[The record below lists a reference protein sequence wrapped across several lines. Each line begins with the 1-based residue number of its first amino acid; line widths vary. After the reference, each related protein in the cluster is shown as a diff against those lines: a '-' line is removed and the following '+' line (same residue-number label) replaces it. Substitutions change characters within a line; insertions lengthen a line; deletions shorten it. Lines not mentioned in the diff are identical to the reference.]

1 MTSTTKAVFITVA
14 GAVLVVG
21 LVWYFAVYDTAEGR
35 CNRGDLGACFVVYA
49 KQSAAA
55 SVAAAAASASA
66 AAAAASVEASIFAE
80 NGCTVGPGDH
90 SHDVRLTVSN
100 PTSAVQRDACQGLL
114 HLGWEVAG
122 DVPGA
127 TQVCEHVD
135 QGGTTYTVNDTGGQ
149 YYGQRVCDQLNRGE
163 VPSWG
168 GG

>member
-1 MTSTTKAVFITVA
+1 MSTTARVVLITFAGVA
-14 GAVLVVG
+14 LVLG

-55 SVAAAAASASA
+55 SAAAAAASASA
-66 AAAAASVEASIFAE
+66 AAAAASAEASSFAE
-80 NGCTVGPGDH
+80 NGCTIGPGDG

-100 PTSAVQRDACQGLL
+100 PTSAVQRDACLGLL

-127 TQVCEHVD
+127 SQVCEHVD

-149 YYGQRVCDQLNRGE
+149 FYGQRACDQLNRGE

-168 GG
+168 G